1 MFIVDNLKIKE
12 KYGENNNHIMITE
25 KVYTLN
31 SLLKDF
37 LYIFLHNFDHTECT
51 SLTFLPQKS
60 IFISTLNSSC
70 FMVF

>member
-12 KYGENNNHIMITE
+12 KYGKNNNYIMITE

-37 LYIFLHNFDHTECT
+37 LCIFLYNFDDTECT
-51 SLTFLPQKS
+51 SLTFLPQKVLS
-60 IFISTLNSSC
+60 
-70 FMVF
+70 